1 MRFVVDAQLPV
12 RLARFLHEGGYDTL
26 HTKDL
31 PLHNATPDAPINNLS
46 IQEQRVVITKDA
58 DFVESFLLRQIPY
71 KLLLVSTG
79 NIKNSE
85 LELLFHAN
93 LQQLVGLLENHS
105 YIELGR
111 DAIIVHQ

>member
-1 MRFVVDAQLPV
+1 MRFIVDAQLPV
-12 RLARFLHEGGYDTL
+12 RLARFLNQQGYDTL

-31 PLHNATPDAPINNLS
+31 PLHNATPDAAINNLS
-46 IQEQRVVITKDA
+46 VQEQRVVVTKDA

-85 LELLFHAN
+85 LELLFQDN
-93 LQQLVGLLENHS
+93 IQQLVDLLENHS

>member
-1 MRFVVDAQLPV
+1 MRFIVDAQLPV
-12 RLARFLHEGGYDTL
+12 RLARFIHEHTL

-31 PLHNATPDAPINNLS
+31 PFQNATPDEYINHLS

-58 DFVESFLLRQIPY
+58 DFVESFLLRQIPH

-85 LELLFHAN
+85 LELLFQDN
-93 LQQLVGLLENHS
+93 LEPLVSLLEKHS
-105 YIELGR
+105 YLELGR
-111 DAIIVHQ
+111 DEIIVHQ

>member
-1 MRFVVDAQLPV
+1 
-12 RLARFLHEGGYDTL
+12 LARFLHEQGYDTL

-31 PLHNATPDAPINNLS
+31 PLQNATPDEYINYLS

-85 LELLFHAN
+85 LELLFQAN
-93 LQQLVGLLENHS
+93 LEPLVSLLEKHS
-105 YIELGR
+105 YLELGR
-111 DAIIVHQ
+111 DEIIVHQ

>member
-1 MRFVVDAQLPV
+1 MRFMVDAQLPV
-12 RLARFLHEGGYDTL
+12 RLARFLNEQGYDTL

-31 PLHNATPDAPINNLS
+31 PGHNATPDAEINNLS
-46 IQEQRVVITKDA
+46 VQEQRVIVTKDA

-85 LELLFHAN
+85 LELLFQAN
-93 LQQLVGLLENHS
+93 LQQLAGLLENHS